1 MTGAQRLVG
10 DDQGIRPCAYS
21 GTASMLDTTT
31 IPRTSFVREADW
43 ATVGGYP
50 EQLSMGEDWAF
61 WMRLFRLGGEVR
73 AIPEIT
79 HDYRLSPQQAT
90 VNPDPIAAVE
100 AQNLVLR
107 ENAELYPREMLVELA
122 ARNRSEAVH
131 LRRKHGRIDSTRQE
145 LKRWLTRR

>member
-1 MTGAQRLVG
+1 M
-10 DDQGIRPCAYS
+10 
-21 GTASMLDTTT
+21 
-31 IPRTSFVREADW
+31 
-43 ATVGGYP
+43 GGYP

-61 WMRLFRLGGEVR
+61 WMRLLRLGGEVK
-73 AIPEIT
+73 AIPEKP

-90 VNPDPIAAVE
+90 ANPDPIAAME

-131 LRRKHGRIDSTRQE
+131 LRRKYGRIDSTLQE